1 MMNWLQ
7 RLMLFRLMI
16 IIQLKKPDCNTKN
29 EEIEKKNPNH
39 DNYSAINNFT
49 KCSGAIFDERFKKK
63 QNQ

>member
-16 IIQLKKPDCNTKN
+16 VIQSKKPGYNTKI

-39 DNYSAINNFT
+39 DNYIATNDFN

>member
-16 IIQLKKPDCNTKN
+16 VIQSKKPGYNTKI

-39 DNYSAINNFT
+39 DNYIATNDFNKFRVQYLM
-49 KCSGAIFDERFKKK
+49 KD
-63 QNQ
+63 